1 MDGENIMM
9 IELIGLPGSGKSTY
23 SKKYIEEYKMINLM
37 DEYLYSDSR
46 VKQNINKVKL
56 VSYLFNKKKKYCFVL
71 YKIFSKIEF
80 SSLKKKLKM
89 LLYLYSVVAIC
100 EKAKSEI
107 YDNDIIIDEGVNQ
120 VIWGL
125 LYNSEKS
132 ERAILDLQG
141 YLKEYFGD
149 EIIFLQINKKIL
161 EKRLLNRNGKGGAE
175 LNHDIKNNREKL
187 NYAYTLMEKV
197 KNGIEKNG
205 VTINASESV

>member
-1 MDGENIMM
+1 MM

-107 YDNDIIIDEGVNQ
+107 YDDDIIIDEGVNQ

>member
-1 MDGENIMM
+1 MVKNIMM

-56 VSYLFNKKKKYCFVL
+56 VSYLFNKKKKYCFGL

>member
-1 MDGENIMM
+1 MM

-132 ERAILDLQG
+132 EQAILDLQG

-149 EIIFLQINKKIL
+149 EIIFLNINKKIL

-175 LNHDIKNNREKL
+175 LNHDIKNDREKL

-205 VTINASESV
+205 VTIKISESV

>member
-1 MDGENIMM
+1 M

>member
-1 MDGENIMM
+1 MM

-187 NYAYTLMEKV
+187 TYGKSKKWNRKKWCNY
-197 KNGIEKNG
+197 
-205 VTINASESV
+205 

>member
-1 MDGENIMM
+1 M

-100 EKAKSEI
+100 EKEKSEI

>member
-1 MDGENIMM
+1 MVKNIMM

-175 LNHDIKNNREKL
+175 LNHDIKNDREKL

-205 VTINASESV
+205 VTIKASESV

>member
-1 MDGENIMM
+1 MM

-125 LYNSEKS
+125 LYNSQKS

>member
-1 MDGENIMM
+1 MM

-56 VSYLFNKKKKYCFVL
+56 VSYLFNKKKKYCFAL

-175 LNHDIKNNREKL
+175 LNHDIKNDREKL

-205 VTINASESV
+205 VTIKASESV

>member
-1 MDGENIMM
+1 MM

-56 VSYLFNKKKKYCFVL
+56 VSYLFNKKKKYCFAL

-89 LLYLYSVVAIC
+89 LLYLYSVVGIC
-100 EKAKSEI
+100 EKSKSEI
-107 YDNDIIIDEGVNQ
+107 YYNDIIIDEGVNQ

-149 EIIFLQINKKIL
+149 EIIFLNINKKIL

-175 LNHDIKNNREKL
+175 LNHDIKNDREKL

-205 VTINASESV
+205 VTIKASESV

>member
-1 MDGENIMM
+1 M

-56 VSYLFNKKKKYCFVL
+56 VSYLFNKKKKYCFAL

>member
-1 MDGENIMM
+1 MVKNIMM

-205 VTINASESV
+205 VTIKASESV

>member
-1 MDGENIMM
+1 MM

-187 NYAYTLMEKV
+187 NYAYTLMEK
-197 KNGIEKNG
+197 
-205 VTINASESV
+205 

>member
-1 MDGENIMM
+1 MM
-9 IELIGLPGSGKSTY
+9 IELIGLPGSGKSTF

-56 VSYLFNKKKKYCFVL
+56 VSYLFNKKKKYCFAL

-89 LLYLYSVVAIC
+89 LLYLYSVVGIC

-149 EIIFLQINKKIL
+149 EIIFLNINKKIL

-175 LNHDIKNNREKL
+175 LNHDIKNDREKL

-205 VTINASESV
+205 VTIKASESV

>member
-1 MDGENIMM
+1 M

-149 EIIFLQINKKIL
+149 EIIFLNINKKIL

-175 LNHDIKNNREKL
+175 LNHDIKNDREKL

>member
-1 MDGENIMM
+1 MM

-149 EIIFLQINKKIL
+149 EIIFLNINKKIL

>member
-1 MDGENIMM
+1 MM

-149 EIIFLQINKKIL
+149 EIIFLNINKKIL

-175 LNHDIKNNREKL
+175 LNHDIKNDREKL

-205 VTINASESV
+205 VTIKASESV

>member
-1 MDGENIMM
+1 M

-125 LYNSEKS
+125 LYNSQKS

>member
-1 MDGENIMM
+1 MM

-197 KNGIEKNG
+197 KKGIEKNG

>member
-1 MDGENIMM
+1 MR
-9 IELIGLPGSGKSTY
+9 K
-23 SKKYIEEYKMINLM
+23 EYKSPEMELVEMNNNDIITTSGFDNNNLM